1 MSATPTLTDELRA
14 HGQQHKGTELGKVL
28 QWAALHIESQDEALA
43 ELREAHAEEENE
55 RLRLE
60 DAMHQARQA
69 IEDAHR
75 AVNTPLCPPI
85 ELARDMAGH
94 INLMAAHGDTDYRLK
109 NGMSVRHVDLREKAP
124 RKKTTQNRAAA

>member
-1 MSATPTLTDELRA
+1 MTPTLPDELRH

-60 DAMHQARQA
+60 GAMQQARQA

-75 AVNTPLCPPI
+75 AINRPLCPPV

-94 INLMAAHGDTDYRLK
+94 INLMAAHGDPDYLLK

-124 RKKTTQNRAAA
+124 RKKKATA